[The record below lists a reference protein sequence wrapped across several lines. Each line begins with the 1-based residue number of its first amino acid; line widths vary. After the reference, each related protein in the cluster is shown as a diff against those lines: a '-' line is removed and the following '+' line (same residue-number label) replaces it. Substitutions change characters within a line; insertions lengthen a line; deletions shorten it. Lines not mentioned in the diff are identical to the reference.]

1 MLPHP
6 LLDVP
11 TPARKIVGMSLAR
24 FERIVLADDVAGG
37 AQART

>member
-1 MLPHP
+1 
-6 LLDVP
+6 
-11 TPARKIVGMSLAR
+11 VGMSLAR